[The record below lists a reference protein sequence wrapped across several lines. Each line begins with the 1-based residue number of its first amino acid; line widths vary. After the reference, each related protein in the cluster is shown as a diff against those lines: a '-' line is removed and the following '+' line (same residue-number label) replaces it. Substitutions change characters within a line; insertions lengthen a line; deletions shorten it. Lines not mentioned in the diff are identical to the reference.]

1 MKNIIQP
8 TLFQM
13 TAIHELGHACGL
25 KHIVI
30 SVDDWYVRISRR
42 RQYWW
47 RWEII

>member
-8 TLFQM
+8 ILFQM

-30 SVDDWYVRISRR
+30 SVDD
-42 RQYWW
+42 
-47 RWEII
+47 